1 MSPVRR
7 TPAAAALASLLSLSA
22 ACGSLDAPAAEMT
35 LRDDGGEAAL
45 AEAARQALA
54 AAEAA
59 PADAAA
65 ALAASRWLFLAADHR
80 LQRATCEWL
89 RAHPDVS
96 REEVLAADDRVPDA
110 ARAEV
115 ASLCARGLEFAERAL
130 RARPDDFDARL
141 HEGLH
146 ASLLAWAQGA
156 AKALMAGYGRR
167 IDGAIDAVVARD
179 PEFDGAAPLRL
190 AGRFRSK
197 APWPYGDKPAALAAL
212 RRATQAA
219 PGLVNHLFYGDAL
232 ATSRRLAEAE
242 AEWRAA
248 VAAPADAATRWSGA
262 FLREQARRR
271 LAAQPAR

>member
-1 MSPVRR
+1 MSPARR
-7 TPAAAALASLLSLSA
+7 GSAAVALAPLLSLLA
-22 ACGSLDAPAAEMT
+22 ACGSLDAPPAETT

-45 AEAARQALA
+45 AEGARQALA
-54 AAEAA
+54 AADAA
-59 PADAAA
+59 PADADA

-80 LQRATCEWL
+80 LQRATCDWL
-89 RAHPDVS
+89 RAHPQAS
-96 REEVLAADDRVPDA
+96 RDEVLAADDRLPDA

-130 RARPDDFDARL
+130 RARPDDLDARL

-156 AKALMAGYGRR
+156 AKALMAGHGRR

-179 PEFDGAAPLRL
+179 PEFAGAAPLRL
-190 AGRFRSK
+190 AGRFRGK

-232 ATSRRLAEAE
+232 AANRRMAEAE

-262 FLREQARRR
+262 FLREQAQRR
-271 LAAQPAR
+271 LDAPPSR